1 MNRLLQLGLALA
13 VTAVAGTSSG
23 AGQSATFG
31 LGGGLTKP
39 LSDYGQV
46 DNTGWHVFG
55 KVDFGVPASPVSFR
69 VDGMYAQ
76 TTAQST
82 TLGTTTKLAGG
93 TGDIVYHLSLGIPD
107 LKPYLIAGGGLYNV
121 NSSGSS
127 DTKLT
132 WGGGLGTAIGLGP
145 LHAFVEARYLSVQL
159 DPTPLKF
166 APVTVGVSFGGK

>member
-1 MNRLLQLGLALA
+1 MNRVLQLGLTLV
-13 VTAVAGTSSG
+13 VTTMAGTTSG
-23 AGQSATFG
+23 AAQGTSFG
-31 LGGGLTKP
+31 LGGGLTMP
-39 LSDYGQV
+39 LSDYSQI
-46 DNTGWHVFG
+46 DNTGWHLFG
-55 KVDFGVPASPVSFR
+55 KVDFGVPMSPVTFR

-93 TGDIVYHLSLGIPD
+93 TADIVYHVPLGVPG

-121 NSSGSS
+121 NPGGGSE
-127 DTKLT
+127 TKFT

-166 APVTVGVSFGGK
+166 APVTAGISFGGK